1 MPENPDMQGSPI
13 EKLLREEIARNGPI
27 PFNQFMRVA
36 LYHPQLGYYCRGEKP
51 IGMRGD
57 FYTASQL
64 QPVFGRLVRGYLERL
79 SAEHRLSLPRILTE
93 YGAGRGEMEEAFAD
107 WEYRAIEVH
116 SPSPA
121 LPVSGVV
128 FGNELFDAFPV
139 SAAIRNAGK
148 FYERRVTWQDSRFQW
163 ITAPNPSAEIAAY
176 AARYGVPALDG
187 FEFELHRNGIRF
199 LEDLLANAANALCV
213 FIDYGYFERDW
224 KRFPQ
229 GTLMSYRDHRAD
241 ADVLADPG
249 SRDITAHVPFH
260 ALAEV
265 ARCAGAEVLRM
276 ERLANAFLYSG
287 EADDFRAALQAASE
301 REEFERRQ
309 QLKSLLFGLGES
321 FLVIAIRIGGG
332 A

>member
-1 MPENPDMQGSPI
+1 MPENPI
-13 EKLLREEIARNGPI
+13 EKLLREEIVRNGAI
-27 PFNQFMRVA
+27 PFSRFMEVA

-51 IGMRGD
+51 IGIRGD

-64 QPVFGRLVRGYLERL
+64 QPVFGRLVRGYVERL
-79 SAEHRLSLPRILTE
+79 SAEHRLNLPRVFTE
-93 YGAGRGEMEEAFAD
+93 YGAGRGEMAEAFAD
-107 WEYRAIEVH
+107 WEYRAMEVH
-116 SPSPA
+116 SPPLPS
-121 LPVSGVV
+121 PVSGVV

-139 SAAIRNAGK
+139 SAAIRNAGE
-148 FYERRVTWQDSRFQW
+148 FYERRVAWQGSRFEW
-163 ITAPNPSAEIAAY
+163 STAPNPSAEIAGY
-176 AARYGVPALDG
+176 AARYGVPSLNG
-187 FEFELHRNGIRF
+187 FEFELHRNSIRF
-199 LEDLLANAANALCV
+199 LEGLLANAANALCV

-224 KRFPQ
+224 KRFPH
-229 GTLMSYRDHRAD
+229 GTLMSYRDHRAG

-249 SRDITAHVPFH
+249 NRDITAHVPFH
-260 ALAEV
+260 VLAEV
-265 ARCAGAEVLRM
+265 ARRAGGEVLRM

-287 EADDFRAALQAASE
+287 EADDFRAVLHAASE